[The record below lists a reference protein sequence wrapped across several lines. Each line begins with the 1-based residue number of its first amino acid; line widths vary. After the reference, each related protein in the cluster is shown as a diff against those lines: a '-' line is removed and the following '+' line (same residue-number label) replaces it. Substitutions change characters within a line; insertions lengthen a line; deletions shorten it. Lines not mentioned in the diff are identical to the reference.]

1 MPETQKPGDDIV
13 STTPGRRRRGKNVDR
28 RRGQT
33 GQVFQKGWCHGKKW
47 DPEASTY
54 VRYLVDVPGLEERK
68 LKCVTL
74 GTFRTLTLAEQAA
87 REYMQANGVNDRQ
100 AQEQSINSLT
110 FRQQADRFLTASID
124 PARRGGPVAQA
135 TYDFWRGAIDTW
147 LNPHLGDLQ
156 LADVGNAQARK
167 LIDAMRAAKRSD
179 KTIVEYVS
187 IMKSIVASAVDSEG
201 EPLFPRQWNHDFMR
215 LPIVDKTKQRRPK
228 VTDEEVSTIIAEAKP
243 KYGLMY
249 ALMAGCSLRMGEVT
263 AIRVEPYSDGHSTIS
278 PDCRTIYV
286 RKSVR
291 HGVEQDP
298 KTVNAVRDIDVAPEL
313 ANAIKR
319 YIAGQDFKK
328 SNYLFQTSRGES
340 LSQRNILR
348 DSLHPILKK
357 MGREKCGFHAFRRF
371 RASWLRKN
379 RVPWDLEKMWMGHA
393 HKDLTDQYAEQ
404 LREDVKY
411 RREWCEKIGLG
422 FVLPANV
429 SQLSQPKRAAVTSKK
444 AA

>member
-1 MPETQKPGDDIV
+1 MPETQKPADDIV

-33 GQVFQKGWCHGKKW
+33 GQVFQKGWCRGKKW

-54 VRYLVDVPGLEERK
+54 LRYLVDVPGLEERK

-74 GTFRTLTLAEQAA
+74 GTFRTLTLAEQAG

-100 AQEQSINSLT
+100 AQEQSINSLA
-110 FRQQADRFLTASID
+110 FRQQADQFLTASID

-201 EPLFPRQWNHDFMR
+201 EQLFPRQWNHDFMR

-228 VTDEEVSTIIAEAKP
+228 VTDKEVATIIAEAKP

-278 PDCRTIYV
+278 PDCRTIYI

-298 KTVNAVRDIDVAPEL
+298 KTVNAVRDIDVAH
-313 ANAIKR
+313 
-319 YIAGQDFKK
+319 IAGQDFKK
-328 SNYLFQTSRGES
+328 STYLFQTSRGEP
-340 LSQRNILR
+340 LSQRNVLR
-348 DSLHPILKK
+348 NSLHPILKK

-422 FVLPANV
+422 FVLPAHV
-429 SQLSQPKRAAVTSKK
+429 SQLSQPKRAAVASRK